1 MQRLWSISHARVN
14 AFVKQILVERVE
26 TAKRAPA
33 PWMRA
38 CEPLCT
44 HPVRV
49 SDEQVFKRC
58 GVRLTHAD
66 FVALMQR
73 SDPFADLMAKMSE
86 LLGAGP
92 ARDVERNVRALVGSA
107 LGRLELV
114 AREEFDVQAKV
125 LARARERLAALEA
138 RVAELE
144 RQLTAAR

>member
-1 MQRLWSISHARVN
+1 
-14 AFVKQILVERVE
+14 
-26 TAKRAPA
+26 
-33 PWMRA
+33 
-38 CEPLCT
+38 
-44 HPVRV
+44 
-49 SDEQVFKRC
+49 
-58 GVRLTHAD
+58 
-66 FVALMQR
+66 MQR

-92 ARDVERNVRALVGSA
+92 AQDVERNVRALVGSA